1 MTKTIATRS
10 ASSVRALCVCVGGGG
25 GGERSRTQT
34 NRSCAVSV
42 TWPSTSG
49 YLVMDSPLTD
59 VPDDEDWC
67 VCLHVHAC
75 AYGCTLTW

>member
-1 MTKTIATRS
+1 M
-10 ASSVRALCVCVGGGG
+10 CVCVGGGEAG
-25 GGERSRTQT
+25 PRQIDLV
-34 NRSCAVSV
+34 AVSV

-49 YLVMDSPLTD
+49 YLVMDSPFTD